1 MPEGPGAT
9 AMNRRTIMY
18 VVPKVLISLYPHRVL
33 PVVFLSLI
41 SSALL
46 LLTACSADDSNDL
59 VTAEVSEATPTATAA
74 VEPTLEPTATTA
86 PSPTPEPEPV
96 EEAEEESSESVTFYL
111 NAFNTM
117 GRGEYVDAERIFTTV
132 IELEPEFARGWDGRG
147 QALLLQGKYEEAM
160 FDFDRAIELK
170 PNLHEAYANRALT
183 RMALNDVEGAERD
196 AKRAYELEPDSVA
209 AHIVLGRVYANEGES
224 EKAQDWFNT
233 AINAD
238 PEDASTWWWRG
249 RFYRDVL
256 GAGNAA
262 LNDFNMA
269 IELSPAQAALYLD
282 RAQLYVGAEVR
293 YDSAREDLEEA
304 ISLSQDPKL
313 PHIIEAA
320 EELLAIID
328 EREAAAVAP

>member
-1 MPEGPGAT
+1 MPSSTGPSM
-9 AMNRRTIMY
+9 MNREVNVFVIPN
-18 VVPKVLISLYPHRVL
+18 VVKAQHPYRLHSL
-33 PVVFLSLI
+33 VFLTLVVLAS
-41 SSALL
+41 LL
-46 LLTACSADDSNDL
+46 LAACSSNESSGPEIVETL
-59 VTAEVSEATPTATAA
+59 ENTPTVTTTVEPTTKPTATA
-74 VEPTLEPTATTA
+74 T
-86 PSPTPEPEPV
+86 PSPTTEPEPD
-96 EEAEEESSESVTFYL
+96 EEEEESSESVTFYL

-209 AHIVLGRVYANEGES
+209 AHLVLGRVYANEGES
-224 EKAQDWFNT
+224 DKALEWFNT
-233 AINAD
+233 AIAAD

-262 LNDFNMA
+262 LNDFNTA

-304 ISLSQDPKL
+304 ISLSKDPKL

-328 EREAAAVAP
+328 EREAVATAP